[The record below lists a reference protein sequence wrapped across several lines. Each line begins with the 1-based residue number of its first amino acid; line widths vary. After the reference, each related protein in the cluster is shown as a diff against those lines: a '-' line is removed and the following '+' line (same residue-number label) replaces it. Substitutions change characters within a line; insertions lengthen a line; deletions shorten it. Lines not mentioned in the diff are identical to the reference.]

1 MATANLLRGAP
12 PIHGELWKLGFK
24 VSERT
29 VSRLLPRRRRPP
41 VPDVADVPHE
51 PRGRHSVDRFL
62 YRLDVT
68 GRVLLVL
75 VMSHPRRRIVHI
87 NISEHPTAMWVA
99 Q

>member
-29 VSRLLPRRRRPP
+29 VSRLLPRRRRAPRPP
-41 VPDVADVPHE
+41 GGGADHPA
-51 PRGRHSVDRFL
+51 DIARFL